1 MAVLT
6 EQGLQMLKEQLLRYE
21 GLSLKPYQCTQGKV
35 TIGIGRNLTDR
46 GITLE
51 EANFLLSNDIKDVLV
66 QVSSNISV
74 FNTLNEARKLILL
87 DMAFNLGVAGLTKF
101 KKMIAALEGQNYED
115 AAREMLDSRWANQVG
130 HRAKELAEKMI
141 EG

>member
-6 EQGLQMLKEQLLRYE
+6 EQGLQTLKEQLLRYE
-21 GLSLKPYQCTQGKV
+21 GLSLTPYQCTQGKI

-51 EANFLLSNDIKDVLV
+51 EAHFLLSNDIKDVQL
-66 QVSSNISV
+66 QVSSNISI
-74 FNTLNEARKLILL
+74 FEALNETRKLILL
-87 DMAFNLGVAGLTKF
+87 DMAFNLGVAGLCKF
-101 KKMIAALEGQNYED
+101 KKMIAALERQDYD
-115 AAREMLDSRWANQVG
+115 VAAREMLDSKWAKQVG
-130 HRAKELAEKMI
+130 RRAQELAAKMI